1 MTHIGT
7 LLYEMAEREF
17 SDLLEFLKSLPPEE
31 IIRHSYEKTMKEDF
45 LLILENKMDDF
56 PDATLLI
63 ETEQPLDYLYN
74 EWLGND
80 FSYLPL
86 LEDTLYNTM
95 STLDRLHHNK

>member
-1 MTHIGT
+1 
-7 LLYEMAEREF
+7 
-17 SDLLEFLKSLPPEE
+17 
-31 IIRHSYEKTMKEDF
+31 
-45 LLILENKMDDF
+45 MDDF
-56 PDATLLI
+56 PDANLLI